1 MQESGPTAQILEKL
15 ATMQSFASMLSVNNA
30 VSDIDRELLKKM
42 CVELYETILHTSAS
56 AQTIAEV
63 KNEIPVEQHPVIT
76 VQEETGLFAN
86 ELLHQAPVTLL
97 NDIPEETT
105 PTELPDEV
113 QQPEEESLTSITS
126 AEPENTP
133 AADVEVPAEPEV
145 TKEVFLETPSNE
157 ISFNKGGDELLHE
170 KIAKS
175 VSGQP
180 DLSQKFQSKIES
192 LKSAISLNRKIAFV
206 NELFKENT
214 VEYAKAIDHLNTAS
228 DLNDALRILGE
239 LKYTYNWD
247 EQDTLFKEFETLVIK
262 RHS

>member
-1 MQESGPTAQILEKL
+1 MQESGATAQILEKL
-15 ATMQSFASMLSVNNA
+15 AAMQSFASMLSVNNA
-30 VSDIDRELLKKM
+30 VSDIERELLKKM
-42 CVELYETILHTSAS
+42 CVELYETIIHTNA
-56 AQTIAEV
+56 ATQTFAEV
-63 KNEIPVEQHPVIT
+63 KNEKEENHPVIT

-105 PTELPDEV
+105 TTELPYEV
-113 QQPEEESLTSITS
+113 QQPEEEPLTSLITP

-133 AADVEVPAEPEV
+133 AADIEVPAEPEV
-145 TKEVFLETPSNE
+145 TRDSLPETPSNE

-170 KIAKS
+170 KIAKT

-180 DLSQKFQSKIES
+180 DISQKFQSKIES

-214 VEYAKAIDHLNTAS
+214 VEYAKAIDNLNTAS

>member
-1 MQESGPTAQILEKL
+1 MQESGATAQILEKL
-15 ATMQSFASMLSVNNA
+15 AAMQSFASMLSVNNA

-42 CVELYETILHTSAS
+42 CVELYETILHTNA
-56 AQTIAEV
+56 ATQTIAEV
-63 KNEIPVEQHPVIT
+63 KSEKPVDHPVIT

-97 NDIPEETT
+97 NDIPEEIT
-105 PTELPDEV
+105 PTELPNEV
-113 QQPEEESLTSITS
+113 QQPEEESLTSITP

-133 AADVEVPAEPEV
+133 AKDVEVPAEPEV
-145 TKEVFLETPSNE
+145 TREVLTETPSNE

-170 KIAKS
+170 KIAKT

-180 DLSQKFQSKIES
+180 DISQKFQSKIES

-206 NELFKENT
+206 NDLFKENT
-214 VEYAKAIDHLNTAS
+214 VEYAKAIDNLNTAT

-239 LKYTYNWD
+239 LKYMYNWD
-247 EQDTLFKEFETLVIK
+247 EHDTLFKEFETLVIK